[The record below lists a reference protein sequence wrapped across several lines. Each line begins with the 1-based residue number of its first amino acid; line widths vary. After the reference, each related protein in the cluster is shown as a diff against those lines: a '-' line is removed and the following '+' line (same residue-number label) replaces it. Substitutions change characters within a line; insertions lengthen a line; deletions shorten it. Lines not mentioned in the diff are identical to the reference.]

1 MMPAAH
7 AAAAAAKEE
16 MCTLA
21 PTRIRVQRSPPPPP
35 RTSEMPSHHLRPQ
48 DVAASCCRVTLEP
61 FTSPP
66 LPTDRRLHR
75 SQSSLA
81 RSRRIHDSWTI
92 TNKNR
97 RVSTMNFG
105 DIGRGNQN
113 VGLHLRWT
121 VTGGIPSTLAGA
133 AVSFEVDGQEPGPIG
148 MTGKSRRLTLM
159 ALGVK
164 LCPFF

>member
-1 MMPAAH
+1 MRRQGFRCSGRPH
-7 AAAAAAKEE
+7 HL
-16 MCTLA
+16 LA
-21 PTRIRVQRSPPPPP
+21 PARRCRII
-35 RTSEMPSHHLRPQ
+35 LRPQ

-92 TNKNR
+92 TNKNS

-105 DIGRGNQN
+105 DTGRGNQN

-164 LCPFF
+164 LCPLF